1 MIQVNIFVHSPLF
14 CVLIL
19 YLFEIESQKWS
30 AVVQGMHAC
39 WGGTYIGGFLPGHLC
54 VGKLDVWV
62 ARIGFLRPSH
72 SARLAETLLWDFLV
86 SSIQWFLPQGP
97 RALLVHKRGGR

>member
-62 ARIGFLRPSH
+62 ARTRV
-72 SARLAETLLWDFLV
+72 SASFPLSSFGRNTSLGLSCVLNSMV
-86 SSIQWFLPQGP
+86 STPGPQG
-97 RALLVHKRGGR
+97 ATGS